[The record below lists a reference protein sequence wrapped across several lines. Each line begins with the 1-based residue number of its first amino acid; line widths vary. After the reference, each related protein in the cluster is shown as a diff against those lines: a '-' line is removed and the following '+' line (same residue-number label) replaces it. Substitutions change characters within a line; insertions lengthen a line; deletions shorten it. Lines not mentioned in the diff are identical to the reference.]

1 MTVTISTTKPEIDDI
16 YKRFDT
22 LAPVARKVAVLLG
35 IADPELRRFWEAPLA
50 SAILGERLAYQLPP
64 EQAENSF
71 KFYPMIGYVTRLVLD
86 EYQKLS
92 ADDAAFTTALHDFNL
107 EATITDRDEA
117 ALKLALRTIFSNKVL
132 VGPTTGSF
140 GIGLLKMAE
149 ALRGLTLEGKYVF
162 DAEHTV
168 TAVPLFPPDP
178 TAEMPPEKW
187 EIIQRLHAE
196 QNADPRAQTLGE
208 EPPHY
213 DDRKTRDAD
222 ALRLLIT
229 TFQGNGF
236 YTPTNPLSIDQVAEL
251 ALIVV
256 GNTTNLSALTN
267 EQLQLLEDFFI
278 TVDEKANTLTITRH
292 FGGGVAG
299 SAQSLTDAQEYF
311 KESTVHIVATFPTSA
326 GPGAGGVALS
336 DFTAEI
342 TPDPDNPH
350 WAKFLAQPRYYLNP
364 SVQED
369 GKTKVPP
376 ANGMGSTI
384 NEQNIVAELAANK
397 KGGVL
402 LTETTDV
409 LRRIARALL
418 HSDLTASAVLAGQD
432 VVPYPELAAATP
444 LAGQLEKKLR
454 EAATQPGGVQ
464 AFAERL
470 AGVLTAYG
478 LTAEDFWRYASRGA
492 PHQESSWENIVEE
505 LQKLAVIQGERS
517 DGGEN
522 FLPLFIKTLAES
534 IPVNRAEH
542 KIENNLLAI
551 LSEPQDPGNVT
562 ILQITG
568 LNAEEDPH
576 HAALRNTLEQRA
588 AQLELMTQNFTSW
601 HARDMSR

>member
-1 MTVTISTTKPEIDDI
+1 MTVTISTTEPEIDDI

-35 IADPELRRFWEAPLA
+35 IADPGLRRFWEAPLA

-86 EYQKLS
+86 EYNKLS
-92 ADDAAFTTALHDFNL
+92 TDDDAFTTALHDFNP
-107 EATITDRDEA
+107 EAKITDRDEA
-117 ALKLALRTIFSNKVL
+117 ALKLALRTVFSNKVL

-149 ALRGLTLEGKYVF
+149 ALRGLKLEDKDLF

-168 TAVPLFPPDP
+168 TGIALFPPDP

-187 EIIQRLHAE
+187 ETIKRLHTA
-196 QNADPRAQTLGE
+196 QNADPRAQPLGE
-208 EPPHY
+208 KPSRY
-213 DDRKTRDAD
+213 NDRKTRDAD
-222 ALRLLIT
+222 ALQLLIND
-229 TFQGNGF
+229 FDGNGF
-236 YTPTNPLSIDQVAEL
+236 YTPTNPLSLNEVAAL
-251 ALIVV
+251 AKIVV
-256 GNTTNLSALTN
+256 GDTTELSHLT
-267 EQLQLLEDFFI
+267 EVQRQLLKDFFI
-278 TVDEKANTLTITRH
+278 EVDEEANTLTITRH

-311 KESTVHIVATFPTSA
+311 KKSTVRIVATFASSA
-326 GPGAGGVALS
+326 GPGGGGVALS
-336 DFTAEI
+336 DFTVEL
-342 TPDPDNPH
+342 TPDPANPH
-350 WAKFLAQPRYYLNP
+350 WAKFLQEQRYYANP
-364 SVQED
+364 SVQTD
-369 GKTKVPP
+369 GTTQAPP

-384 NEQNIVAELAANK
+384 KPDNIVAFLVANK
-397 KGGVL
+397 EEGVL

-454 EAATQPGGVQ
+454 DAATQPRGVQ

-478 LTAEDFWRYASRGA
+478 LTAGDFWQYASRGA
-492 PHQESSWENIVEE
+492 PHQDSWEKIVEE
-505 LQKLAVIQGERS
+505 LQELAVIQGERS

-522 FLPLFIKTLAES
+522 FLPLFIKTLADN
-534 IPVNRAEH
+534 IHVNQLLAEH
-542 KIENNLLAI
+542 EVENSPPAILLAA
-551 LSEPQDPGNVT
+551 QDPGKVT

-568 LNAEEDPH
+568 LNAEEDTH
-576 HAALRNTLEQRA
+576 HNLLKSILVQRA
-588 AQLELMTQNFTSW
+588 AQLGLMNQNFVAW
-601 HARDMSR
+601 PARER